1 MSHRSGPDHSTCLP
15 PLSLLDQQVLSLPVE
30 QAPPSSTAAG
40 LVAALQLNAEGFAA
54 ELRDLQEHELRRVA
68 AEQQAEL
75 ARLRDV
81 ARFD

>member
-1 MSHRSGPDHSTCLP
+1 LH
-15 PLSLLDQQVLSLPVE
+15 
-30 QAPPSSTAAG
+30 
-40 LVAALQLNAEGFAA
+40 LNADGFAT